1 MEASP
6 DEIIYTEQSRH
17 FLQQVIDSYENIS
30 PYIEDMAKQRGNELL
45 GAHTRVRQ
53 AARLRGI
60 RYRVEPQMPPDLLG
74 IYIYLPTLNSRA

>member
-1 MEASP
+1 
-6 DEIIYTEQSRH
+6 
-17 FLQQVIDSYENIS
+17 
-30 PYIEDMAKQRGNELL
+30 MAKQRGNELL